1 MIIKNVEVIAMKAIV
16 IIAQK
21 GFQDTEYEKTTEV
34 LKKGGV
40 QVTVA
45 SQTTD
50 IATGKVKAKVTPDI
64 AVSKASVKDYDAV
77 VIIGGPGTDSLAAD
91 ASVISLVKD
100 ARKMGKTVA
109 AICIAPIILAK
120 AGILQG
126 RKATVFSTGRKE
138 IEAGGAIYQLSDV
151 VIDKGVITGSGSE
164 ASTKFGEAIVKA
176 LKGG

>member
-64 AVSKASVKDYDAV
+64 AVSKASVKDYD

-151 VIDKGVITGSGSE
+151 VIDKGVITGSGPE

>member
-50 IATGKVKAKVTPDI
+50 IATGKVKAK
-64 AVSKASVKDYDAV
+64 

-151 VIDKGVITGSGSE
+151 VIDKGVITGSGPE